1 MASKDVKNV
10 EKVMLLTK
18 LSMVSL
24 LVLKLQILMSMMVV
38 DTEVYLDNVLFVNTD
53 TTTIMVYV
61 KKVVPTVEAQY
72 K

>member
-24 LVLKLQILMSMMVV
+24 LVLKLQILKSMMVV